1 MHLAKRIGKNRMN
14 DTYQTKGSR
23 NQLVEE
29 LKKKGIADEKVL
41 KAISVIPRHVFVPKS
56 LFGHAYSDV
65 PLPILCGQ
73 TISQPYTVA
82 RQSELLEVKEK
93 QKILEIGTGSG
104 YQAVILQQM
113 GTRVYTI
120 ERHRE
125 LYQQTKKLFQD
136 LSISIATKHG
146 DGYKGWEEFAPYDR
160 ILITCGAS
168 ILPETLLSQLKINGI
183 LVAPIGEE
191 EQIMTKI
198 VRISDDEFQTTTHG
212 SFRFVPMLRNAQ

>member
-1 MHLAKRIGKNRMN
+1 MS
-14 DTYQTKGSR
+14 DTYQTKGLR
-23 NQLVEE
+23 NQLVKD
-29 LKKKGIADEKVL
+29 LKNKGITDEKVL
-41 KAISVIPRHVFVPKS
+41 KAVSVVPRHVFVPKS
-56 LFGHAYSDV
+56 LFGHAYNDV

-82 RQSELLEVKEK
+82 RQSELLEVKDK
-93 QKILEIGTGSG
+93 QKVLEIGTGSG

-113 GTRVYTI
+113 GARIYTI

-125 LYQQTKKLFQD
+125 LYEQTKKLFQS
-136 LSISIATKHG
+136 LFIPIATKHG

-160 ILITCGAS
+160 ILITCGAA
-168 ILPETLLSQLKINGI
+168 ILPETLLYQLKINGI

-198 VRISDDEFQTTTHG
+198 VRLSEKEFQTTTHG
-212 SFRFVPMLRNAQ
+212 SYRFVPMLRNAQ